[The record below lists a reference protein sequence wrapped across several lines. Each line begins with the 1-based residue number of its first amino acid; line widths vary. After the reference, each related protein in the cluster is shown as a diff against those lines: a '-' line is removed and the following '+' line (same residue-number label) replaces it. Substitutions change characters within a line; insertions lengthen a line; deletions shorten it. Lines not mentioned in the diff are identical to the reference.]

1 MTQIIWHG
9 SSLEEINSLSKD
21 ALLEVGHHIDKA
33 KKHNATLGWRP
44 IRCDIQGVRAIKVS
58 DGDEQQSVY
67 VAKISD
73 KINVLGLSPETTPNT
88 IVSACVWEALIADPL
103 ERRICHWKSDQ
114 VIRIKERIQELELTI
129 KEAAERMEISRVQM
143 ESLFCGRI
151 NEFTPE
157 EMASMFFK
165 LDIQVSGR

>member
-1 MTQIIWHG
+1 LAGDPCAG
-9 SSLEEINSLSKD
+9 SPSSTGRCG
-21 ALLEVGHHIDKA
+21 EVNGDFC
-33 KKHNATLGWRP
+33 P
-44 IRCDIQGVRAIKVS
+44 IYLAPLHVRAIKVS
-58 DGDEQQSVY
+58 DGEEQQFVY

-88 IVSACVWEALIADPL
+88 IVSACVWEALIADPV
-103 ERRICHWKSDQ
+103 ERRICHWKSNQ
-114 VIRIKERIQELELTI
+114 VIRIKERIQELGLPI

-143 ESLFCGRI
+143 ESLFRGRI

>member
-9 SSLEEINSLSKD
+9 SSLKEITSLAKD

-33 KKHNATLGWRP
+33 KKHSATLEWRP
-44 IRCDIQGVRAIKVS
+44 IRCDIEGLRAIKVS
-58 DGDEQQSVY
+58 DGEEKQFVY

-88 IVSACVWEALIADPL
+88 IVSACVWEALIADPV
-103 ERRICHWKSDQ
+103 ERRICHWKSNQ
-114 VIRIKERIQELELTI
+114 VIRIKESIREPGLTI
-129 KEAAERMEISRVQM
+129 KEVAERMEISQVQM
-143 ESLFCGRI
+143 ESLFRGRI

>member
-9 SSLEEINSLSKD
+9 SSLEEITSLAKD

-33 KKHNATLGWRP
+33 KKHGTTLGWRP
-44 IRCDIQGVRAIKVS
+44 IRSGIQGLRAIKVLV
-58 DGDEQQSVY
+58 GDEQQLVY
-67 VAKISD
+67 VAKISG
-73 KINVLGLSPETTPNT
+73 KLNVLGLSPETTLNT
-88 IVSACVWEALIADPL
+88 KVSACVWEALIADPV
-103 ERRICHWKSDQ
+103 ERRICYWKSNQ
-114 VIRIKERIQELELTI
+114 VIRIKERIQELGLSV
-129 KEAAERMEISRVQM
+129 KEAAERMDISRAQI
-143 ESLFCGRI
+143 ESLFRGRI

>member
-1 MTQIIWHG
+1 LTQIIWHG
-9 SSLEEINSLSKD
+9 SSLKEITSLAKD

-33 KKHNATLGWRP
+33 KKHGATLEWRP
-44 IRCDIQGVRAIKVS
+44 IRSDIQGLRAIKVS
-58 DGDEQQSVY
+58 DGDEQQLVY

-88 IVSACVWEALIADPL
+88 IVSACVWEALIADPV
-103 ERRICHWKSDQ
+103 ERRICHWKSNQ
-114 VIRIKERIQELELTI
+114 VIRIKERIQELGLTI
-129 KEAAERMEISRVQM
+129 KEAAERMEISQVQM
-143 ESLFCGRI
+143 ESLFRGRI